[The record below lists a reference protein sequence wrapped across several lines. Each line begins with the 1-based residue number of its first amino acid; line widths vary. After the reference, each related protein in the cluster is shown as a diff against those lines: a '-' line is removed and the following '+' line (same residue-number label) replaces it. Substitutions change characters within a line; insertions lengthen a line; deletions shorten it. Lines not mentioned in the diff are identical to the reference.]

1 MKMECSVTTRKK
13 EGTCKLRKMKYGDK
27 LLGMP
32 NSQVVKIGIQFGDP
46 NSIIKDGSWVWT
58 MLMTSSQTC
67 IFCIE

>member
-58 MLMTSSQTC
+58 MFRLAAKHAS
-67 IFCIE
+67 FV